1 MLARLISARQVVL
14 AYDGTRLRLFYQG
27 QVYSRPAAY
36 DFDNLP
42 QGPDTEYC
50 PIWMLI
56 DVDNQNQEP
65 PIPTGLEVWP
75 IQASS
80 PNPLQWKSWRKQ
92 YNAALWGMPLW
103 DLEELMEGYVFSL
116 FSLSAIDPGHVVR

>member
-14 AYDGTRLRLFYQG
+14 AYDGTGLRLFYQG

-42 QGPDTEYC
+42 QGSDTEYC

-56 DVDNQNQEP
+56 DVDNRNQEP
-65 PIPTGLEVWP
+65 PIPVGLMVWP

-80 PNPLQWKSWRKQ
+80 PNPARWKAWRKQ
-92 YNAALWGMPLW
+92 YNAALLGMPLW